1 MAIDKN
7 MAKELLRDIDDL
19 FEVVAEPLGE
29 DVKNWLKQAVLGPAI
44 QEVKKLIEESR
55 PPVIYFVGRSGHGKS
70 SLVNALANKEVV
82 EVGHVAPTTFESKCY
97 TITFDKAYSTWEI
110 VDSRGLF
117 ETTSP
122 NGGPPQDVVEI
133 IKKDLEKDKPDIFL
147 HVISAPE
154 ARNLQ
159 NDFKVF
165 KEICEQAEDTLGSVP
180 PSVIIL
186 NKIDTLGNPRDWPP
200 EKSAEKGGLINDLLK
215 YMIDDVLK
223 IPAEPIDLNYPIKGY
238 RLNDEKY
245 IGIFPVSSL
254 KNDLWNIETLS
265 DFIGTSL
272 PESAQLNYYQAQR
285 RKEQLRKICRSHI
298 TNRFAKIAGVIGTS
312 PVPISDIAVLAPL
325 QLLMIAM
332 IGGFSCREFS
342 TETAEE
348 FLTASS
354 TTLAAGVGLRE
365 VARQL
370 VKLVPGAGMVI
381 SGAIAAAGTY
391 AIGRAA
397 EAYFFSGEIRK
408 PEEFKNEWEEMA

>member
-7 MAKELLRDIDDL
+7 MAKKVLKDIDDL

-44 QEVKKLIEESR
+44 QEVKKFIEESR
-55 PPVIYFVGRSGHGKS
+55 PPVIYLVGRSGHGKS

-82 EVGHVAPTTFESKCY
+82 EVGHVAPTTFESTCY
-97 TITFDKAYSTWEI
+97 TITFDEAYSTWEI

-122 NGGPPQDVVEI
+122 DGGPSQDVVEI
-133 IKKDLEKDKPDIFL
+133 IKRDLEKYKPDIFL

-298 TNRFAKIAGVIGTS
+298 INRFAKIAGVIGTS
-312 PVPISDIAVLAPL
+312 PVPISDIVVLAPL

-348 FLTASS
+348 FLTAST
-354 TTLAAGVGLRE
+354 TTLVAGVGLRE

-408 PEEFKNEWEEMA
+408 PEEFKNEWEEMT